1 MEAVEL
7 QTFVINYCFQSL
19 LVCEACASASLYHVA
34 NMRFE
39 RVLERGRGGSILSRK
54 HMVSHNNMKNNI
66 MEIKKVDAEN
76 EQGETKE
83 AQEAHLLDLYNS
95 ALQVFP
101 NCGISSIRS
110 P

>member
-1 MEAVEL
+1 M
-7 QTFVINYCFQSL
+7 
-19 LVCEACASASLYHVA
+19 
-34 NMRFE
+34 
-39 RVLERGRGGSILSRK
+39 
-54 HMVSHNNMKNNI
+54 
-66 MEIKKVDAEN
+66 DAEN

-110 P
+110 LLSRFVNRPQFQPGSCFPVDSYPPFIFDISGSCEGEH

>member
-1 MEAVEL
+1 M
-7 QTFVINYCFQSL
+7 
-19 LVCEACASASLYHVA
+19 
-34 NMRFE
+34 
-39 RVLERGRGGSILSRK
+39 
-54 HMVSHNNMKNNI
+54 
-66 MEIKKVDAEN
+66 DAEN

-110 P
+110 LLSRFVNRLQFQLGSGIPVDSVNILHSFSTFQAVVKGNTKKATEQLCEITQSPLFRFVFACYPNIL

>member
-1 MEAVEL
+1 M
-7 QTFVINYCFQSL
+7 C
-19 LVCEACASASLYHVA
+19 
-34 NMRFE
+34 FE
-39 RVLERGRGGSILSRK
+39 RVLERGRGGSIFLRK
-54 HMVSHNNMKNNI
+54 YVVSHNNMKNVTL
-66 MEIKKVDAEN
+66 EWLKVDAEN

-101 NCGISSIRS
+101 NCDIPLIRS